1 MLNNKGYTLVELLA
15 TMIILGIMLAVTIP
29 NISGISTQNKMTAYA
44 EDAKKFKNTA
54 EYMFRGDD
62 TVTKPQGNEHCVMV
76 NLKYLHDNEFDTAP
90 YGGHYDMQNSFVV
103 MAKINK
109 RYKYFVQLVEKFQA
123 DGDNFRGFSLIDY
136 TNLEGSKYLDNVSE
150 GVNMSPFVKV
160 YTSSSDNGWENKNTL
175 LDKSRTSPS
184 SEDIRD
190 ITECEFLDEVYYAA

>member
-62 TVTKPQGNEHCVMV
+62 TVIKPQSNEHCVMV
-76 NLKYLHDNEFDTAP
+76 NLNYVHDNEYDNPP
-90 YGGHYDMQNSFVV
+90 YGGSYDKNNSFIV

-109 RYKYFVQLVEKFQA
+109 RYKFYVQLVEKFES

-136 TNLEGSKYLDNVSE
+136 EKLEGSKYLNEVAE
-150 GVNMSPFVKV
+150 GVNMAPFVKV
-160 YTSSSDNGWENKNTL
+160 YSSGDNGWEDKGTL
-175 LDKSRTSPS
+175 LHRTRTSPL
-184 SEDIRD
+184 SES
-190 ITECEFLDEVYYAA
+190 ITSITGCKWLDEVYYAA